1 MSSPTVA
8 DLNMAIV
15 FVVVASVWATVV
27 GRTIA
32 FGPSSQIL
40 YWRPSLQATSWYRLT
55 PIVGRMPPGLLTL
68 LPFGLTLSQLPI
80 LYIQDI
86 PTQLTGVLSLVSW
99 HAFVPVFVVHIHSE
113 TQIAAWCGLNVAL
126 AGVGAHH
133 SVCFLLPLV
142 VFVWLFGIQIQLLGT
157 SVVRHPPGTGREPRI
172 V

>member
-1 MSSPTVA
+1 MSSPIVA
-8 DLNMAIV
+8 DPNMAIV

-27 GRTIA
+27 GRAIA

-40 YWRPSLQATSWYRLT
+40 YWSPPLQSTSWYRLT
-55 PIVGRMPPGLLTL
+55 PIVGRMPPGLLTWV
-68 LPFGLTLSQLPI
+68 PFVLTLSQLPI
-80 LYIQDI
+80 LYIQDV

-113 TQIAAWCGLNVAL
+113 TQIAAWCVLNVAL
-126 AGVGAHH
+126 AVLGVHQ

-157 SVVRHPPGTGREPRI
+157 SVVRHPPGAGREPRI